1 MALPRAGS
9 RQPVMLQPA
18 SPAKASTDAVAAPA
32 GPALFALG
40 FRPFYLLAAL
50 LATLAVPAWVLQY
63 LGVIAATGPI
73 AGLPWHMHEM
83 VFGFAVAVIT
93 GFLFTAGRNWTG
105 QPTPTG
111 IRLALLAGLWLAA
124 RVLLVTG
131 PALPAALVDV
141 AFLPLVTWSL
151 WKTLS
156 AAHNTRNYFFVA
168 LLLLL
173 AVLNVVFYLAAFG
186 NVDVAPLWPVKAAL
200 YVVVAIVAVMGG
212 RVIPMFTQNA
222 LREASVSRSP
232 SIDRWAIG
240 LLAVT
245 LAADALVAPPMLVGL
260 AAAAAAVLHIVRLAR
275 WDPLATWRAPILWVL
290 HASYAWIPIGLALL
304 AASAFS
310 PRVHEVYVLHA
321 FGIGAVGGMII
332 GMITRTARGHTGRP
346 LIANLA
352 EVFAYALVQV
362 AALVR
367 VVLGLAAPA
376 LYGATLLLAALFWA
390 IAFALYLAVYVPVLT
405 RPRIDGKPG

>member
-1 MALPRAGS
+1 MRARARTLARMPATS
-9 RQPVMLQPA
+9 RPA
-18 SPAKASTDAVAAPA
+18 SPQGPLDAPA
-32 GPALFALG
+32 GRPATALLAIG

-50 LATLAVPAWVLQY
+50 LAMLAIPAWVLQY
-63 LGVIAATGPI
+63 LGVVPMAGPI

-105 QPTPTG
+105 QPTPEG
-111 IRLALLAGLWLAA
+111 AWLAALAGLWLAA

-131 PALPAALVDV
+131 PALPAAVVDV
-141 AFLPLVTWSL
+141 AFLPLVAWSL

-156 AAHNTRNYFFVA
+156 AASNRRNYFFVVLLA
-168 LLLLL
+168 LLAALNAVFHL
-173 AVLNVVFYLAAFG
+173 ATSGHLPVT
-186 NVDVAPLWPVKAAL
+186 PLWPVKAAL
-200 YVVVAIVAVMGG
+200 YVVVAIVAIMGG

-222 LREASVSRSP
+222 VREAEIRRAP
-232 SIDRWAIG
+232 RLDRWAIG
-240 LLAVT
+240 FLAAA
-245 LAADALVAPPMLVGL
+245 LAADAFALPPVFVAT
-260 AAAAAAVLHIVRLAR
+260 AAAVAAVLHAVRLAH
-275 WDPLATWRAPILWVL
+275 WDPLATRRAPILWVL
-290 HASYAWIPIGLALL
+290 HAAYAWIPVGLALL
-304 AASAFS
+304 AASALY
-310 PRVHEVYVLHA
+310 PGIHEVYALHA

-346 LIANLA
+346 LVAGIP

-367 VVLGLAAPA
+367 VVVGLALPA

-390 IAFALYLAVYVPVLT
+390 IAFALYLVVYVPILT